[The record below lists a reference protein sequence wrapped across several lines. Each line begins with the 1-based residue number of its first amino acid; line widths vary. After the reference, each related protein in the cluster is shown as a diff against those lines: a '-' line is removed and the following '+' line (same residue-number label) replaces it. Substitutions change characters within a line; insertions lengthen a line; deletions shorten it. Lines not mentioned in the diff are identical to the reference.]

1 MNTRTLFTPATN
13 AISHVRNEVERMF
26 DNVFPFN
33 SGTRSYPSF
42 NMIED
47 QDRIYV
53 EAEMPGVR
61 MDDLEITVANGLL
74 TITGRREVNTPEDA
88 NTLRRE
94 RKAIEFERSLSLP
107 ATLDASETEAVL
119 RDGVLVLTMPKV
131 EKAKARRV
139 EVTQG

>member
-13 AISHVRNEVERMF
+13 ALTQVRNEVERMF
-26 DNVFPFN
+26 DNAFPFS
-33 SGTRSYPSF
+33 SGTRSYPTF

-47 QDRIYV
+47 EDRVYV

-61 MDDLEITVANGLL
+61 MEDLEITVANGML
-74 TITGRREVNTPEDA
+74 TISGRREVTAPEDA

-107 ATLDASETEAVL
+107 GTLDASETEAVL

-139 EVTQG
+139 EVTRG

>member
-13 AISHVRNEVERMF
+13 AISQVRNEVERMF
-26 DNVFPFN
+26 DNAFPF
-33 SGTRSYPSF
+33 SSTTQSYPTF

-47 QDRIYV
+47 EDRVYV

-61 MDDLEITVANGLL
+61 MEDLEITVANGML
-74 TITGRREVNTPEDA
+74 TISGRRDVTALEDA

-107 ATLDASETEAVL
+107 TTLDSSETEAVL
-119 RDGVLVLTMPKV
+119 RDGILVLTMPKV

-139 EVTQG
+139 EVTRG

>member
-13 AISHVRNEVERMF
+13 AMTHVRNEVERMF
-26 DNVFPFN
+26 DNVFPF
-33 SGTRSYPSF
+33 SSATRSYPAF

-47 QDRIYV
+47 ADRVYV

-61 MDDLEITVANGLL
+61 MEDLEITVANGML
-74 TITGRREVNTPEDA
+74 TVSGRREVTPPEDS

-94 RKAIEFERSLSLP
+94 RKTIEFERSLSLP
-107 ATLDASETEAVL
+107 VTLDASETEAVL
-119 RDGVLVLTMPKV
+119 RDGILVLTMPKV